1 MAKKKKEMR
10 VKENER
16 DGTEVVE
23 NDLDDDGD
31 VSPLARASDFFKVYA
46 TRTVPYLT
54 EFDIRV
60 VLANETMG
68 DDEGWCTVADGMVI
82 MTPLA
87 AKELATE
94 LDALVS
100 AWEELHGKIRGRKGH
115 RVVTTFSLEEG

>member
-1 MAKKKKEMR
+1 MEEVALD
-10 VKENER
+10 VI
-16 DGTEVVE
+16 GTLG
-23 NDLDDDGD
+23 DKTDDDD
-31 VSPLARASDFFKVYA
+31 VLPMARAPDFFKVYA

-68 DDEGWCTVADGMVI
+68 DEEGWCTVADGMVI
-82 MTPLA
+82 LTPLA

-100 AWEELHGKIRGRKGH
+100 AWEELHGKIRGRKGR
-115 RVVTTFSLEEG
+115 RVVTTFSVEEG